1 MRMSKRD
8 VENVTKQPLGLVFE
22 PKGDFTIDAGFPI
35 KKELKIEDIHANASY
50 YKVIGGEIVKF
61 RRKQ

>member
-1 MRMSKRD
+1 MRNRGINQKEEM
-8 VENVTKQPLGLVFE
+8 KQPLGLVFE

-50 YKVIGGEIVKF
+50 YKVIGGEVVKF